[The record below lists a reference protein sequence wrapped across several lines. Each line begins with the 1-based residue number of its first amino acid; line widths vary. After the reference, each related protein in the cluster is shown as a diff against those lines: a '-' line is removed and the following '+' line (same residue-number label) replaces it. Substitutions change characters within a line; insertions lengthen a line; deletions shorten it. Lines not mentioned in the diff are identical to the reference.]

1 MVSPARQLLLV
12 GDSREYL
19 RDSGGDFGG
28 HLHLA
33 AGGARVRTQKCGG
46 SVGSLT
52 PRWTLGHVDVVHLRD
67 FRRQPADGDF
77 QREH

>member
-1 MVSPARQLLLV
+1 MSPVRQLLLV
-12 GDSREYL
+12 GDSRECF

-28 HLHLA
+28 HLHMA
-33 AGGARVRTQKCGG
+33 AGGARLRTQKRGG
-46 SVGSLT
+46 SVGSLAS
-52 PRWTLGHVDVVHLRD
+52 RWSLGHVDVVHLRD